1 MNGDLSVSSS
11 AQMELVEINEG
22 MRLLLFSVM
31 GNSIEFFG
39 IIQRSVSLL
48 KVFASYA

>member
-11 AQMELVEINEG
+11 AQMELVEISEG

-31 GNSIEFFG
+31 GI
-39 IIQRSVSLL
+39 LL
-48 KVFASYA
+48 NFMAKYSNLYHC